1 MQKIVNE
8 TAKSAEDKS
17 VMFSER
23 SFNNLFVA
31 MQAAIQV
38 RRLRI
43 QESGATAVEYA
54 LMVGLMALAIIG
66 GVTYFGERVTRE
78 FNTISNTIPTNTG

>member
-1 MQKIVNE
+1 
-8 TAKSAEDKS
+8 
-17 VMFSER
+17 MFSER